1 MTKWIMAMTDIG
13 MTRIRMDAICAYQSI
28 DNDAGAPKSLLI
40 YTSDNTLFEIIE
52 NIDELVGVL
61 DSVFEFHN

>member
-28 DNDAGAPKSLLI
+28 RNDGTDSQSLLI
-40 YTSDNTLFEIIE
+40 YTSDNTLFEIID

-61 DSVFEFHN
+61 DSTFEFQN

>member
-28 DNDAGAPKSLLI
+28 SNDGTDSQALLI
-40 YTSDNTLFEIIE
+40 YTSDNTLFEIID

-61 DSVFEFHN
+61 DSTFEFQN

>member
-1 MTKWIMAMTDIG
+1 MTNWIRAMTDIG

-28 DNDAGAPKSLLI
+28 DNDRGDSKSLLI
-40 YTSDNTLFEIIE
+40 YTSDNTLFEIID

-61 DSVFEFHN
+61 DSSFEFQN

>member
-1 MTKWIMAMTDIG
+1 MTKWIRAMTDIG

-28 DNDAGAPKSLLI
+28 DNDGGDSNSLLI

-52 NIDELVGVL
+52 IIDELVGVL
-61 DSVFEFHN
+61 DSAFEFHN

>member
-1 MTKWIMAMTDIG
+1 MTKWSRAMTDIG

-28 DNDAGAPKSLLI
+28 DNDGGDAKSLLI

-61 DSVFEFHN
+61 DSAFEFHN

>member
-1 MTKWIMAMTDIG
+1 
-13 MTRIRMDAICAYQSI
+13 MDAICAYQSI
-28 DNDAGAPKSLLI
+28 DNDGGDSKPLLI

-61 DSVFEFHN
+61 DSAFDFHN